1 MVRPIIS
8 RSSVRLSLYGFAAML
23 ALAAPASAQ
32 LRITEV
38 MSSSGVGGT
47 PDWFEVTNY
56 GLSPVTATGLKMDD
70 NSFTFAN
77 AVDLVGISSIAAG
90 ETVVFLESAAG
101 ADIANYQTF
110 WGGSGSTAQI
120 GYYTG
125 SGVGFSSNGDGVV
138 VFDSLGVEVT
148 PQTSFPA
155 ATTGSSFYWSYDP
168 TGSFV
173 YGNASAGLVSTVGT
187 IPGDNGGSSQ
197 VTYLSTSALQQNIGY
212 PGSAAVVPEP
222 STAVLA
228 AAGIGLAGLAARR
241 RLRRET
247 LST

>member
-1 MVRPIIS
+1 M
-8 RSSVRLSLYGFAAML
+8 
-23 ALAAPASAQ
+23 
-32 LRITEV
+32 
-38 MSSSGVGGT
+38 
-47 PDWFEVTNY
+47 
-56 GLSPVTATGLKMDD
+56 
-70 NSFTFAN
+70 
-77 AVDLVGISSIAAG
+77 
-90 ETVVFLESAAG
+90 FLESAAG

-197 VTYLSTSALQQNIGY
+197 VTYLSTSALPQNIGS